1 MCLGP
6 ATLPPT
12 EKAKF
17 YIKAIRIV
25 LAFQAIVVVLNF
37 IAAAAFVR

>member
-6 ATLPPT
+6 PMIPPT

-17 YIKAIRIV
+17 YTQTIKV
-25 LAFQAIVVVLNF
+25 LLVVQAAVVVLNF
-37 IAAAAFVR
+37 VAAVAFLR